1 MTPPEQIKITSTSF
15 HRNTI
20 NISGKAEP
28 NTTVRLMTPT
38 KEQLIEVHSDDN
50 GFFKLSTNVSLNQPI
65 LHLINSD
72 VKGNTSKSMVVT
84 VTE

>member
-1 MTPPEQIKITSTSF
+1 
-15 HRNTI
+15 
-20 NISGKAEP
+20 
-28 NTTVRLMTPT
+28 MTPT